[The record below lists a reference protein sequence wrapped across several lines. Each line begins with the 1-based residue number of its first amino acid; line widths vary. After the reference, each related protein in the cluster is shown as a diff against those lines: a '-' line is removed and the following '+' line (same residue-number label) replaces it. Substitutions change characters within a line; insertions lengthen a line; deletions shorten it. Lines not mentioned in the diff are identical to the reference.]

1 MKPKIIPP
9 YLPPHFQKEEV
20 CRIFKVRIFEFLKY
34 SLKMLDNLR
43 HKLEKQW
50 FGVLTR
56 MGAKL
61 GIPVSKLRVFFIYST
76 FATAGVFFL
85 IYLGLAFTL
94 WIKDMFIT
102 RRPSVFDL

>member
-1 MKPKIIPP
+1 MN
-9 YLPPHFQKEEV
+9 
-20 CRIFKVRIFEFLKY
+20 FK
-34 SLKMLDNLR
+34 KMLKDLR
-43 HKLEKQW
+43 HDMEKEW

-76 FATAGVFFL
+76 YATAGVFFL

>member
-1 MKPKIIPP
+1 M
-9 YLPPHFQKEEV
+9 
-20 CRIFKVRIFEFLKY
+20 FKNF
-34 SLKMLDNLR
+34 R
-43 HKLEKQW
+43 HNMEKQW

-56 MGAKL
+56 MGTKL

-76 FATAGVFFL
+76 YATAGVFFL
-85 IYLGLAFTL
+85 IYLGLAFML

>member
-1 MKPKIIPP
+1 M
-9 YLPPHFQKEEV
+9 
-20 CRIFKVRIFEFLKY
+20 FE
-34 SLKMLDNLR
+34 NLR
-43 HKLEKQW
+43 HRFEREW

-56 MGAKL
+56 MGSRL

-85 IYLGLAFTL
+85 LYLGLAFLL
-94 WIKDMFIT
+94 WIKDMFIV

>member
-1 MKPKIIPP
+1 MVSNRVSDHDYKG
-9 YLPPHFQKEEV
+9 
-20 CRIFKVRIFEFLKY
+20 VRIFEFRKNAR
-34 SLKMLDNLR
+34 SMLDNLR

-94 WIKDMFIT
+94 CIKDMFIT
-102 RRPSVFDL
+102 RRPNVFDL

>member
-1 MKPKIIPP
+1 
-9 YLPPHFQKEEV
+9 
-20 CRIFKVRIFEFLKY
+20 
-34 SLKMLDNLR
+34 MLRNFR
-43 HKLEKQW
+43 HSMEQQW

-56 MGAKL
+56 MGAKF

-76 FATAGVFFL
+76 FATAGIFFL

-102 RRPSVFDL
+102 RRPGVFDL

>member
-1 MKPKIIPP
+1 MREPKFITEI
-9 YLPPHFQKEEV
+9 
-20 CRIFKVRIFEFLKY
+20 
-34 SLKMLDNLR
+34 R
-43 HKLEKQW
+43 HRAEHEW

-76 FATAGVFFL
+76 FATAGIFFL
-85 IYLGLAFTL
+85 IYLMLAFML
-94 WIKDMFIT
+94 WVKDIFIT